1 MKALSI
7 DCAVS
12 RLMISAKNDDKIF
25 TSIYDIGMKQSESIV
40 PAIDYALE
48 KVLLSPSELDYT
60 AITLGPGSFT
70 GLRLGISAVKAIE
83 LAYNVPVYG
92 ISTLTM
98 HAYCFKDFELPVL
111 AAIDANKN
119 KYYANL
125 SDKNKT
131 IMKDGDWDTDII
143 IKNVKKIKKL
153 IVCGP
158 DANKLKDIIIAQNK
172 KIKILT
178 PKTNIVTAEALFS
191 IAEDMISKNQP
202 GIKDFDG
209 PLYLRASEAE
219 IVKNSKHSRSV
230 IK

>member
-7 DCAVS
+7 DCAIS

-40 PAIDYALE
+40 PAIDYVLE

-131 IMKDGDWDTDII
+131 ILEDGDWDTDII

-219 IVKNSKHSRSV
+219 IVKNSKQ
-230 IK
+230 

>member
-40 PAIDYALE
+40 PAIDYVLE

-131 IMKDGDWDTDII
+131 ILEDGDCDTDII
-143 IKNVKKIKKL
+143 VKNVKKIKKL

-202 GIKDFDG
+202 AIKDFDG

-219 IVKNSKHSRSV
+219 IVKKSKQ
-230 IK
+230 

>member
-70 GLRLGISAVKAIE
+70 GLRLGISAAKAIE

-143 IKNVKKIKKL
+143 IKNLKKIKKL

-219 IVKNSKHSRSV
+219 IVKNSKQ
-230 IK
+230 

>member
-125 SDKNKT
+125 CDKNKT

-143 IKNVKKIKKL
+143 IENVKKIKKL
-153 IVCGP
+153 V
-158 DANKLKDIIIAQNK
+158 
-172 KIKILT
+172 IL
-178 PKTNIVTAEALFS
+178 
-191 IAEDMISKNQP
+191 
-202 GIKDFDG
+202 
-209 PLYLRASEAE
+209 
-219 IVKNSKHSRSV
+219 
-230 IK
+230 

>member
-48 KVLLSPSELDYT
+48 EVLLSPSELDYT

-153 IVCGP
+153 IVCKT

-178 PKTNIVTAEALFS
+178 PKTNIVTEEALFS

-219 IVKNSKHSRSV
+219 IVKNSKQ
-230 IK
+230 

>member
-12 RLMISAKNDDKIF
+12 RLMISDKNDDKIF

-70 GLRLGISAVKAIE
+70 GLRLGISAAKAIE

-131 IMKDGDWDTDII
+131 ILEDGDWDTDII

-219 IVKNSKHSRSV
+219 IVKNSKQ
-230 IK
+230 